1 MSNKFYGSS
10 SLKKGHEP
18 PQHKVVIQHGV
29 ITKNFLENQKAYAD
43 NAIRKLEEQRGAE
56 RVPDENELSEKQLLR
71 LKVKV
76 SQK

>member
-10 SLKKGHEP
+10 SFKKGGEP

-43 NAIRKLEEQRGAE
+43 NAIRKREEERGAE
-56 RVPDENELSEKQLLR
+56 LAMEEKQLSEKQL
-71 LKVKV
+71 
-76 SQK
+76 